1 MRNSRETAT
10 MIQTAPIHAN
20 TQSELTREMSS
31 RLQTALSTHLRQAYA
46 PDERKQLRHFSAT
59 EAADLLGVTGQFL
72 RKCHSDGTILEPES
86 VRNGR
91 RFYSGSELIAIR
103 HAFENGS
110 RSSGK
115 YVPGRR
121 GNDKL
126 QVIQLMNFKGG
137 SAKSTSAIHLCH
149 YLALNGY
156 RVLAIDLDPQGS
168 LTGFCGIQTE
178 LEFDGASIYDAI
190 RYDDPLPMSD
200 TIIETYFPGLD
211 LAPAKLILSEYE
223 TETAVNAGRGI
234 AFFERL
240 DAAIQQV
247 ENNYDIVII
256 DSPPALGFL
265 TLTGLYAATSVLIPM
280 TPSMLDLSSTQQF
293 IEMTSAYL
301 EVIEQTGA
309 QLSHDFFS
317 FLITRDD
324 PADIP
329 SQQIVSLMRALFQDR
344 VLSSTGLRS
353 TGIADAAMLKMS
365 IYEVMRSEMTRS
377 TYDRARASMDEVGS
391 EIAHLVQAAWGR

>member
-1 MRNSRETAT
+1 
-10 MIQTAPIHAN
+10 MIQTAPIQAT

-31 RLQTALSTHLRQAYA
+31 RLHTALTTHLQQAYA
-46 PDERKQLRHFSAT
+46 PDERKQLRVFSAT
-59 EAADLLGVTGQFL
+59 ETADLLGVTGQFL
-72 RKCHSDGTILEPES
+72 RKSHSDGTIEEPGLIK
-86 VRNGR
+86 NGR
-91 RFYSGSELIAIR
+91 RFYSASELLSIR
-103 HAFENGS
+103 HALENGS
-110 RSSGK
+110 RKPGR

-121 GNDKL
+121 DGDKL
-126 QVIQLMNFKGG
+126 QIIQLMNFKGG

-149 YLALNGY
+149 YLALSGY
-156 RVLAIDLDPQGS
+156 RVLAVDLDPQGS

-190 RYDDPLPMSD
+190 RYDDPLPMAD
-200 TIIETYFPGLD
+200 TIMETYFPGLD
-211 LAPAKLILSEYE
+211 LAPSKLVLSEFE

-240 DAAIQQV
+240 SNAIQTV
-247 ENNYDIVII
+247 ESDYDVVVV

-280 TPSMLDLSSTQQF
+280 TPNMLDLASTQQF

-301 EVIEQTGA
+301 QVIEDSGA
-309 QLSHDFFS
+309 KLEHDFFS

-324 PADIP
+324 PTDIP
-329 SQQIVSLMRALFQDR
+329 SQQIVSLMRALFQNR
-344 VLSSTGLRS
+344 VLSATGLRS

-365 IYEVMRSEMTRS
+365 IYEIARSEMTRS
-377 TYDRARASMDEVGS
+377 TYDRAKASMDAVGS
-391 EIAHLVQAAWGR
+391 EISQLIQAAWGR

>member
-1 MRNSRETAT
+1 
-10 MIQTAPIHAN
+10 MIQTAPIEAS
-20 TQSELTREMSS
+20 TQSELTREMST
-31 RLQTALSTHLRQAYA
+31 RLHTALATHLRQAYA
-46 PDERKQLRHFSAT
+46 PDERKSLRLFSAT

-72 RKCHSDGTILEPES
+72 RKSHSDKTIPEPVEI
-86 VRNGR
+86 RNGR
-91 RFYSGSELIAIR
+91 RAYTGQELLDIR
-103 HAFENGS
+103 NLLEAGS
-110 RSSGK
+110 RTPGK

-121 GNDKL
+121 DGDKL

-156 RVLAIDLDPQGS
+156 SVLAIDLDPQGS
-168 LTGFCGIQTE
+168 MTGFCGIQTE

-190 RYDDPLPMSD
+190 RYDDPIPMAD
-200 TIIETYFPGLD
+200 TIIETYFPGLH
-211 LAPAKLILSEYE
+211 LAPAKLILSEFE
-223 TETAVNAGRGI
+223 TETAVNAGQGA

-240 DAAIQQV
+240 HNAIQSV
-247 ENNYDIVII
+247 EDDYDIVVI

-265 TLTGLYAATSVLIPM
+265 TLTGLYAASSVLVPM
-280 TPSMLDLSSTQQF
+280 TPSMLDLASTQQF

-301 EVIEQTGA
+301 EVIEESGA
-309 QLSHDFFS
+309 RLDHDFFS

-344 VLSSTGLRS
+344 VLSATGLRS

-365 IYEVMRSEMTRS
+365 IYEVPRSEMTRS
-377 TYDRARASMDEVGS
+377 TYDRAKASMDRIGLETS
-391 EIAHLVQAAWGR
+391 KLIQAAWGR

>member
-1 MRNSRETAT
+1 
-10 MIQTAPIHAN
+10 MIQTAPIQAT

-31 RLQTALSTHLRQAYA
+31 RLQTALATHLRQAYA
-46 PDERKQLRHFSAT
+46 PDERKQLRLFGAT
-59 EAADLLGVTGQFL
+59 EAAELLGVTGQFL
-72 RKCHSDGTILEPES
+72 RKCHSDGTVPEPENIS
-86 VRNGR
+86 KGR
-91 RFYSGSELIAIR
+91 RFYSGSELLSMR
-103 HAFENGS
+103 HSLEGGS
-110 RSSGK
+110 RTRNK
-115 YVPGRR
+115 YIPGRR
-121 GNDKL
+121 SEDKL

-149 YLALNGY
+149 YLAMSGY

-190 RYDDPLPMSD
+190 RYDNPLPMSE
-200 TIIETYFPGLD
+200 TIIQTYFPGLD
-211 LAPAKLILSEYE
+211 LSPAKLILSEFE
-223 TETAVNAGRGI
+223 TETAVNAGRGV

-240 DAAIQQV
+240 SKAIETV
-247 ENNYDIVII
+247 EGDYDVVVV

-280 TPSMLDLSSTQQF
+280 TPSMLDLASTQQF

-301 EVIEQTGA
+301 QVIEESGA
-309 QLSHDFFS
+309 KLDHDFFS

-324 PADIP
+324 PKDIP

-353 TGIADAAMLKMS
+353 TGIGDASMLKMS
-365 IYEVMRSEMTRS
+365 IYEVTRSDMTRS
-377 TYDRARASMDEVGS
+377 TYDRARASMDSVGYEVS
-391 EIAHLVQAAWGR
+391 QLMQTAWGR

>member
-1 MRNSRETAT
+1 
-10 MIQTAPIHAN
+10 MIQTAPIQAT

-31 RLQTALSTHLRQAYA
+31 RLHTALTTHLQQAYA
-46 PDERKQLRHFSAT
+46 PDERKQLRVFSAT
-59 EAADLLGVTGQFL
+59 ETAELLGVTGQFL
-72 RKCHSDGTILEPES
+72 RKCHSDGTIGEPGLIKK
-86 VRNGR
+86 GR
-91 RFYSGSELIAIR
+91 RFYSGSELLSIR
-103 HAFENGS
+103 HVLENGS
-110 RSSGK
+110 RKPGK

-121 GNDKL
+121 DGDKL

-149 YLALNGY
+149 YLALSGY
-156 RVLAIDLDPQGS
+156 RVLAVDLDPQGS

-190 RYDDPLPMSD
+190 RYDDPLPMAD
-200 TIIETYFPGLD
+200 TIMETYFPGLD
-211 LAPAKLILSEYE
+211 LAPSKLILSEFE
-223 TETAVNAGRGI
+223 TETAINAGRGI

-240 DAAIQQV
+240 SNAIQSV
-247 ENNYDIVII
+247 ESDYDVVVV

-280 TPSMLDLSSTQQF
+280 TPNMLDLASTQQF

-301 EVIEQTGA
+301 QVIEDSGA
-309 QLSHDFFS
+309 KLEHDFFS

-324 PADIP
+324 PTDIP
-329 SQQIVSLMRALFQDR
+329 SQQIVSLMRALFQNR
-344 VLSSTGLRS
+344 VLSATGLRS

-365 IYEVMRSEMTRS
+365 IYEIARSEMTRS
-377 TYDRARASMDEVGS
+377 TYDRAKASMDAVGS
-391 EIAHLVQAAWGR
+391 EISQLIQAAWGR